1 MFGNKT
7 ISEFPLMKRSR
18 FKVIDKETSEIGDG
32 KTNAP
37 TEEEKRWLNI
47 LKSEA
52 PEHEKLRRKL
62 SVCYLAEVVSYNNDE
77 VTIVYDGAQY
87 TIKRPVNS
95 LRIARA
101 REQSPMAALEE
112 LNFQRCIVT
121 GAVPIAKDFSGIDSD
136 VIQLLGAVAENFFF
150 IPYL

>member
-7 ISEFPLMKRSR
+7 ITGFPLIARSR
-18 FKVIDKETSEIGDG
+18 LKVVNFDSADIGDG
-32 KTNAP
+32 TTTDP
-37 TEEEKRWLNI
+37 TEEELRWYKI

-52 PEHEKLRRKL
+52 PEHEKLRRKI
-62 SVCYLAEVVSYNNDE
+62 SVCSISDVVSYSNEE
-77 VTIVYDGAQY
+77 VTIIYDGVKY
-87 TIKRPVNS
+87 TLKRPVNS

-101 REQSPMAALEE
+101 REQSPMSALEE